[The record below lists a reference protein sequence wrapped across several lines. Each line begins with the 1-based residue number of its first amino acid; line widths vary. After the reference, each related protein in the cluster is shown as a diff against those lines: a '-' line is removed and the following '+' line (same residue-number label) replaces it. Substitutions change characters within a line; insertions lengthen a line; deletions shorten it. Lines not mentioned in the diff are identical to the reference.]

1 MSADRSFE
9 ICGYFY
15 LQFEGPKP
23 VLTEFPVLYTSVFGA
38 FIHIIHIVH
47 KMRTSPEIQGLQKI
61 FLFHFERACAIIHF
75 TFDSCTNIRV
85 KIMGR
90 FKIYREN
97 YAGVTAVSNLFID
110 RYMKDANDAQLKIYL
125 YLLRTTEAGQ
135 EASISDMADLFNY
148 TEKDVQ
154 RALKYW
160 EKIHLIALEYE
171 DNPKEGGKTLSGI
184 RLLEVREKPQ
194 EEAASLV
201 SFVHLPARAD
211 VPSEKQDFS
220 VPSYSLDRLKEFK
233 EKEETSQLL
242 FVAEQYIGRPLS
254 PREINT
260 ILFFSDRLKFSED
273 LIDYLIQ
280 YCVDKGKKDFRY
292 IEKVAISW
300 AQEGITTPQQAAGL
314 AGKYDKIVYTVMKA
328 LGKSGSPTR
337 AEADF
342 ALRWAKEYGFTQ
354 DIILE
359 ACHRTVMA
367 TDKHRFEY
375 ADRILNSWHRAQVHH
390 KADILALDDAYA
402 KNKASKPSGRTLAG
416 NGSSGSSS
424 FNQFLH
430 TDYDFDAL
438 EKEILSN

>member
-1 MSADRSFE
+1 M
-9 ICGYFY
+9 IIHI
-15 LQFEGPKP
+15 
-23 VLTEFPVLYTSVFGA
+23 
-38 FIHIIHIVH
+38 IHIIHIVH
-47 KMRTSPEIQGLQKI
+47 KMRTFPEIQGLQKI

-75 TFDSCTNIRV
+75 AFDSCINIRV
-85 KIMGR
+85 EIMGC

-97 YAGVTAVSNLFID
+97 YGGVTAVSNLFID

-125 YLLRTTEAGQ
+125 YLLRMTEAGLG
-135 EASISDMADLFNY
+135 ASISDMADLFNY

-160 EKIHLIALEYE
+160 EKNHLIALEY
-171 DNPKEGGKTLSGI
+171 DDGKNLSGI
-184 RLLEVREKPQ
+184 RLLEVTEKPQ
-194 EEAASLV
+194 EEAAPLV
-201 SFVHLPARAD
+201 SFVHLPSRAEAA
-211 VPSEKQDFS
+211 PEKQDFS

-314 AGKYDKIVYTVMKA
+314 AGRYDKIVYTVMKA
-328 LGKSGSPTR
+328 LGKSGAPTR

-402 KNKASKPSGRTLAG
+402 KNKASKSPGRTSAG